1 MTVLDRL
8 LGRHPEPDD
17 RHQAQGAPS
26 PSPAAE
32 CAHGA
37 MTPRWDAI
45 EDMGHEDRASSFVC
59 EACHSTLTPAEAERA
74 RAETVARL
82 HLGQ

>member
-8 LGRHPEPDD
+8 LGRHPESD
-17 RHQAQGAPS
+17 RHPAQDSSS
-26 PSPAAE
+26 PSTPTE
-32 CAHGA
+32 CAHVA

-45 EDMGHEDRASSFVC
+45 EDMGHEARASSFVC

-74 RAETVARL
+74 RAETAAHL